1 MKYKKIL
8 SLIMSLILMLSAFGI
23 TEGFASGAGD
33 GNGILAYGID
43 VSSWQGK
50 VDWQK
55 VKNDGKTFA
64 ILRIGTGK
72 GKDTYFEENYKNAK
86 QAGINIGCYFYTYA
100 TTVKEAEKDA
110 ETVLSW
116 LDGKQLEYPVYYD
129 MENSAQLG
137 SGITTAMRTE
147 MCLAFLDKMSENG
160 WYAGT
165 YANGNWFS
173 NYLDKGKL
181 GGKYELW
188 LASWMDSGLPS
199 RDYSSQYGMWQ
210 YTDSGKVNGI
220 STLVDLDV
228 AYKDYPTIMKNGGFN
243 GYNAVFEDV
252 DEEWIITSSNG
263 VNVRTGAGTSFEKS
277 GFLPYGERIHITAKM
292 TGNGYTWGKIDE
304 NNWCVL
310 DFAEQTQSQLLP
322 ADETLVLENNL
333 ITGIENGVK
342 VTEEMFSVSGFAHV
356 EIKETENGFG
366 TGTAVNLVLG
376 DTVINTY
383 YVVIQGDINGDAY
396 VDAFDVSVSV
406 ALTNFETE
414 FEKASPEFASA
425 DMNKDGVCDVF
436 DSEIL
441 KLKVNM
447 EEEIKEEDV
456 SDDTSSLTILKIS
469 CP

>member
-1 MKYKKIL
+1 MKYKKFL

-50 VDWQK
+50 IDWQK

-86 QAGINIGCYFYTYA
+86 NAGLNVGCYFYTYA
-100 TTVKEAEKDA
+100 TTVEESEKDA

-129 MENSAQLG
+129 MENSAQLEN
-137 SGITTAMRTE
+137 GITTAKRTE
-147 MCLAFLDKMSENG
+147 MCLTFLNKMAESG

-173 NYLDKGKL
+173 NYLDKSKL
-181 GGKYELW
+181 GEQYELW

-210 YTDSGKVNGI
+210 YTDSGKVDGI
-220 STLVDLDV
+220 STAVDLDV
-228 AYKDYPTIMKNGGFN
+228 AYKDYPTVMKNGGFN
-243 GYNAVFEDV
+243 GYNAVLEDV

-277 GFLPYGERIHITAKM
+277 GFLPYGERIHITAKLK
-292 TGNGYTWGKIDE
+292 GNGYTWGKIDE
-304 NNWCVL
+304 GRWCVL
-310 DFAEQTQSQLLP
+310 DFAEKTVSELIP
-322 ADETLVLENNL
+322 TNENEKIVIENNL
-333 ITGIENGVK
+333 VSGIEEGCHVC
-342 VTEEMFSVSGFAHV
+342 EEMFSVSGLAD
-356 EIKETENGFG
+356 IQINETEYGFG
-366 TGTAVNLVLG
+366 TGTQINLILG
-376 DTVINTY
+376 ENIVNTY
-383 YVVIQGDINGDAY
+383 YVVIDGDINGDAY
-396 VDAFDVSVSV
+396 IDAYDLSVST
-406 ALTNFETE
+406 ALTNFEAE
-414 FEKASPEFASA
+414 FEKDSPEFASA
-425 DMNKDGVCDVF
+425 DMNKDGICDVF
-436 DSEIL
+436 DSEI
-441 KLKVNM
+441 
-447 EEEIKEEDV
+447 
-456 SDDTSSLTILKIS
+456 IS
-469 CP
+469 VLMLHDENIF

>member
-1 MKYKKIL
+1 MKYKKTLSFIL
-8 SLIMSLILMLSAFGI
+8 SLMLVFSAFGI
-23 TEGFASGAGD
+23 TEGFASGSGD

-50 VDWQK
+50 INWEK
-55 VKNDGKTFA
+55 VKNSGKTFA
-64 ILRIGTGK
+64 ILRIGTTK
-72 GKDTYFEENYKNAK
+72 GKDTYFEENYKSAK
-86 QAGINIGCYFYTYA
+86 NAGINIGCYFYTYA
-100 TTVKEAEKDA
+100 TTVEAAKKDA

-137 SGITTAMRTE
+137 NGITTEMRTK
-147 MCLAFLDKMSENG
+147 MCLAFLDKMAENG
-160 WYAGT
+160 WFSGT

-181 GGKYELW
+181 GEKYELW

-199 RDYSSQYGMWQ
+199 RDYSSQYGLWQ
-210 YTDSGKVNGI
+210 YTDSGKVDGI
-220 STLVDLDV
+220 STAVDLDV

-243 GYNAVFEDV
+243 GYDAVFEDV
-252 DEEWIITSSNG
+252 DEEWIIISSNG
-263 VNVRTGAGTSFEKS
+263 VNVRTGAGTSFEKA
-277 GFLPYGERIHITAKM
+277 GFLPCGERIHITAKM

-304 NNWCVL
+304 NRWCVL
-310 DFAEQTQSQLLP
+310 DFAEKAQSQLLL
-322 ADETLVLENNL
+322 ADENLAIENNL
-333 ITGIENGVK
+333 LRGFESGIK

-366 TGTAVNLVLG
+366 TGTEVNLVLG

-383 YVVIQGDINGDAY
+383 YVVIDGDINGDAY
-396 VDAFDVSVSV
+396 VDAFDVSISL
-406 ALTNFETE
+406 ALTNFEAE
-414 FEKASPEFASA
+414 FDKTSSEFASA

-441 KLKVNM
+441 KLEVNM
-447 EEEIKEEDV
+447 EEIKEEDV

>member
-1 MKYKKIL
+1 MKYKKVL
-8 SLIMSLILMLSAFGI
+8 SLVMSLILVFSVFGI
-23 TEGFASGAGD
+23 TEGFASGSGD
-33 GNGILAYGID
+33 GKGILAYGVD

-86 QAGINIGCYFYTYA
+86 KAGLNVGCYFYTYA
-100 TTVKEAEKDA
+100 TTVEGAEKDA

-116 LDGKQLEYPVYYD
+116 LDGKQLEYPVFYD
-129 MENSAQLG
+129 MENSVQLEN
-137 SGITTAMRTE
+137 GITTEMRTE
-147 MCLAFLDKMSENG
+147 ICLTFLDKMAENG

-173 NYLDKGKL
+173 NYLDKAKL
-181 GGKYELW
+181 GEKYELW
-188 LASWMDSGLPS
+188 LASWMNSGLPS
-199 RDYSSQYGMWQ
+199 KDYSSQYGLWQ

-228 AYKDYPTIMKNGGFN
+228 AYKDYPTVMKNGGFN

-263 VNVRTGAGTSFEKS
+263 VNVRTGAGTSFEKA

-292 TGNGYTWGKIDE
+292 TGNGYTWGKIGE
-304 NNWCVL
+304 NKWCVL
-310 DFAEQTQSQLLP
+310 DFAEKTQSEFFL
-322 ADETLVLENNL
+322 ADENLVLENNL
-333 ITGIENGVK
+333 ITGIGSGIK
-342 VTEEMFSVSGFAHV
+342 VTEEMFTVSGFAHV
-356 EIKETENGFG
+356 EIKENETGFG
-366 TGTAVNLVLG
+366 TGTEVILVLG
-376 DTVINTY
+376 DTVIDTY
-383 YVVIQGDINGDAY
+383 YVVINGDINGDAY
-396 VDAFDVSVSV
+396 VDAYDLSVST
-406 ALTNFETE
+406 ALTNFEAE
-414 FEKASPEFASA
+414 FENNSPEFVSA
-425 DMNKDGVCDVF
+425 DLNRDGVCDVF

-456 SDDTSSLTILKIS
+456 SNDTSSFNI
-469 CP
+469 